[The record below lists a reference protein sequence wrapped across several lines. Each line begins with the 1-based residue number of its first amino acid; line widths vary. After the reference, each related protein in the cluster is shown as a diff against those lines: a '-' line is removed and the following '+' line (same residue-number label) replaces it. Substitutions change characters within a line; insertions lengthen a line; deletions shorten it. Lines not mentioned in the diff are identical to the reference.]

1 MCCVLIFVFTACS
14 NTQNEDSVFVKE
26 ATDSCFRLNE
36 TSITNPVEFKHDGI
50 SVVLSDI
57 LYEDLVTWFSF
68 NLENDTDNSVKV
80 LVTDFSVNGIM
91 YQGSMIESLD
101 SRASKNAYFEISNE
115 WFCNSLIETIKEL
128 EFTVRLQDSESFE
141 FASSDV
147 LHAFTNT
154 PKKYVQK
161 YNKDGETLYSDD
173 AALIVFKG
181 LEKSRMSDDTELSFY
196 IENNTDLHFSVIAN
210 EIYIN
215 DTLFTPTFIVS
226 VGGGK
231 KATESVLLTKNELDD
246 AKIEKITSVKVSFT
260 AIDKNSNTVFKTELT
275 EIPLK

>member
-14 NTQNEDSVFVKE
+14 NTQDEDSVSVKE
-26 ATDSCFRLNE
+26 ATDSYFRLNE
-36 TSITNPVEFKHDGI
+36 TSITNPVKFKHDGV
-50 SVVLSDI
+50 SVTLSDI

-68 NLENDTDNSVKV
+68 NLENDTDIPVKV
-80 LVTDFSVNGIM
+80 LVTDLSVNGIM
-91 YQGSMIESLD
+91 YQGSMIESVE
-101 SRASKNAYFEISNE
+101 SKNSKNAYFEISNE

-147 LHAFTNT
+147 LKVSTNT

-161 YNKDGETLYSDD
+161 YNKDGETVYTDD

-181 LEKSRMSDDTELSFY
+181 LSKSKMSDDTELSFY
-196 IENNTDLHFSVIAN
+196 IENNTDSHFSVIAN

-215 DTLFTPTFIVS
+215 DTLFMPTFIVS

-231 KATESVLLTKNELDD
+231 KATESVLLTKNELID